1 MESFE
6 GKFMGYDP
14 VRHRDAAI
22 ENRLSETKN
31 KLMYSAERKL
41 QAFLNSKKIVGAR
54 VLSTRVDKLDIT
66 EDVETGS
73 PVFTGKI
80 IAEVSFLDKQ
90 QEKTAMVPV
99 VIVDGTPEVVASEVE
114 KALETATVA
123 EVAASELTSTKVTAS
138 LNEFKLVD
146 DGTKYLKVYHTAAYG
161 DLEPIGAVS
170 KEEYDGC
177 GDKTSL
183 LTEMFKDE
191 AVSWPAAVEFT
202 GEFKEPAIEKAAHS
216 EEKPYYVVKAWETPT
231 DVVENTNTDYKFKS
245 FDNIRFAMEQEE
257 LKYNDLKKRIGQR
270 ASVVLAD
277 AFRSRKLGNVKITNI
292 ATEYDNDSQSG
303 KVIIETELLDGK
315 DAKVVPFEIKVSGLS
330 MELPDLGQI
339 ASLLKKAETVEARNE
354 KLEKE
359 KKAAAEAEKKVKGV
373 KKQATPMAPPNIGYQ
388 EVLRLPKDF
397 LPASLKEGDIIEVDG
412 LYWKLSSKS
421 EGQLSNQRDTASH
434 WTFVRVPNERNPVYK
449 QQSY

>member
-231 DVVENTNTDYKFKS
+231 DVV
-245 FDNIRFAMEQEE
+245 
-257 LKYNDLKKRIGQR
+257 
-270 ASVVLAD
+270 
-277 AFRSRKLGNVKITNI
+277 
-292 ATEYDNDSQSG
+292 
-303 KVIIETELLDGK
+303 
-315 DAKVVPFEIKVSGLS
+315 
-330 MELPDLGQI
+330 
-339 ASLLKKAETVEARNE
+339 
-354 KLEKE
+354 
-359 KKAAAEAEKKVKGV
+359 
-373 KKQATPMAPPNIGYQ
+373 
-388 EVLRLPKDF
+388 
-397 LPASLKEGDIIEVDG
+397 
-412 LYWKLSSKS
+412 
-421 EGQLSNQRDTASH
+421 
-434 WTFVRVPNERNPVYK
+434 
-449 QQSY
+449 